1 MGEQDYKLPLGL
13 CKQAVMKLDAFITD
27 VREIVEDPD
36 LEQED
41 RQDFET
47 MAEMAGTMLAT
58 IVNIVNKECEEA
70 VFLGEKIPMDDIDEY
85 PEDPSDDAD
94 IMDTPIEEIE

>member
-1 MGEQDYKLPLGL
+1 MNEQDGKLPLGL

-36 LEQED
+36 LEVED

-47 MAEMAGTMLAT
+47 MAEMASTMLAT
-58 IVNIVNKECEEA
+58 IINIVNKECEEH

-85 PEDPSDDAD
+85 PEDNSD
-94 IMDTPIEEIE
+94 IMDMEIE

>member
-1 MGEQDYKLPLGL
+1 MKEQDNKIPLGL

-27 VREIVEDPD
+27 VREIIEDPD
-36 LEQED
+36 LDIED

-70 VFLGEKIPMDDIDEY
+70 VFLAETIPMDEIDEY
-85 PEDPSDDAD
+85 PEDDMSD
-94 IMDTPIEEIE
+94 IMNTEIE